1 MATAT
6 RTRTRFRSRDG
17 NADKLKLKPS
27 ERLQLGLA
35 RAMLAA
41 PPRTQVK
48 LSRRAPVQ
56 LDGLTLEP
64 DVQLLLALMERAGDP
79 PIETMS
85 PPEARAVVRRQSAM
99 FSGRE
104 VPVREVRDIEIDG
117 AEGPIKARHYV
128 PSEAGGPHPLI
139 VYYHGGGFVIC
150 DLDTHDAP
158 CRLLCLHGGAHVLS
172 VDYRLAPEHPFPAPV
187 EDCQAALR
195 WAFEHAEELGADPG
209 RIAVAGDS
217 AGGNLA
223 TVMCHQARKGENPM
237 PHFQLLI
244 YPVTDFG
251 SRHASR
257 DLFSEGFFLTQSEMD
272 WFNEHYVLSCGADV
286 NDQRISPLLVD
297 DHSGLPP
304 AYIITA
310 GFDPLRDEGEA
321 YADKLRDAGNT
332 VVLRRFP
339 GLIHGFIN
347 MTAQSR
353 SSRDAMVEVAGAARA
368 MLATL

>member
-1 MATAT
+1 MAAATET
-6 RTRTRFRSRDG
+6 RTRTGSG
-17 NADKLKLKPS
+17 NGHKLKLKPS
-27 ERLQLGLA
+27 ERLQLGVA
-35 RAMLAA
+35 KAMSAL

-64 DVQLLLALMERAGDP
+64 DIQLMLALMERQNQP
-79 PIETMS
+79 PLES
-85 PPEARAVVRRQSAM
+85 FPPPVARQIVQRQAAI
-99 FSGRE
+99 FAGRE
-104 VPVREVRDIEIDG
+104 VPVGEVRDIEIAG
-117 AEGPIKARHYV
+117 AEGPIKARHYA

-158 CRLLCLHGGAHVLS
+158 CRVLCLHGGAHVLS

-223 TVMCHQARKGENPM
+223 TVMCHQARKGDNPM
-237 PHFQLLI
+237 PHLQLLI

-251 SRHASR
+251 STHGSR
-257 DLFSEGFFLTQSEMD
+257 DMFSEGFFLTQSEMD
-272 WFNEHYVLSCGADV
+272 WFNQHYVLSCGADDKDPRV
-286 NDQRISPLLVD
+286 SPLLVED
-297 DHSGLPP
+297 LSGLPP
-304 AYIITA
+304 AYVITA
-310 GFDPLRDEGEA
+310 GFDPLRDEGEE
-321 YADKLRDAGNT
+321 YANRLRDAGNT

-347 MTAQSR
+347 MTGQSR
-353 SSRDAMVEVAGAARA
+353 SSRDALVEVAGATRA